1 MNRRRVLAITLTGGL
16 SAVLAAPPLS
26 ISHRGTGQ
34 RSFFVAG
41 VRYQTI
47 LDPPAPGTSVRLIR
61 AEWRGEPCLE
71 VHALGGVRLGYVPR
85 SVLSTVLD
93 MDVQDAHLIAVD
105 RDAVPWKRY
114 QVTVFG
120 ST

>member
-1 MNRRRVLAITLTGGL
+1 MNRRRVLAMTLTGGL
-16 SAVLAAPPLS
+16 SAALAATGLS
-26 ISHRGTGQ
+26 ISHRGR

-47 LDPPAPGTSVRLIR
+47 PEPPAPWAPVRLVP
-61 AEWRGEPCLE
+61 AAWRGAPCLE
-71 VHALGGVRLGYVPR
+71 VRTLGDVRLGFVPR
-85 SVLSTVLD
+85 SALSAVVG
-93 MDVQDAHLIAVD
+93 MDVRDARLSVVD

-120 ST
+120 RV